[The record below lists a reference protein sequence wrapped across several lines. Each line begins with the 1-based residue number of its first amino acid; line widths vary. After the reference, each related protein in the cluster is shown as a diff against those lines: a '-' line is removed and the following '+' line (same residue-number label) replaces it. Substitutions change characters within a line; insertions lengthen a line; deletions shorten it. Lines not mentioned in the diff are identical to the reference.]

1 MVFPT
6 FTYDILVCYL
16 VVFLRAV
23 PCRVAYYYVELILYN
38 LFAML
43 CSVSVQVALKV
54 LYKTVVFIKE
64 LAVIKLVVVKYPLVY
79 KLISL
84 FWASY
89 SNIK

>member
-1 MVFPT
+1 VVFLT
-6 FTYDILVCYL
+6 FIYNILVCCL

-23 PCRVAYYYVELILYN
+23 PCKVAYYYAEPVLYD
-38 LFAML
+38 LFVVL
-43 CSVSVQVALKV
+43 CNVSVQVALEALCKAAV
-54 LYKTVVFIKE
+54 SIKE

-84 FWASY
+84 LWASH